1 MRFEATQASKMLAPV
16 IIENNLSDVPIFGP
30 DRVNIE
36 AIIGKALDSKTPIS
50 ISVELANQITS
61 PLPESFTKAETIA
74 EKLRSLRNYVR
85 EESNVPDSPAEG
97 RPHASDVRRL
107 NHGKP
112 GSALISSNGIG
123 SCTEIHEALLGTL
136 ASASGL
142 PREAQVVV
150 DHVKLFR
157 AKERYLFDAVTNR
170 NVISDDPW
178 KRFVWDWIG
187 GEFLQRTHDIVC
199 PLLLFRLQLLQMR
212 SELQMMA
219 L

>member
-1 MRFEATQASKMLAPV
+1 MRFEAAQAPKMLAPV
-16 IIENNLSDVPIFGP
+16 ILENNLSEVAIFGP

-36 AIIGKALDSKTPIS
+36 SVIERTLDPKTPIS
-50 ISVELANQITS
+50 ISVELTNQISS

-85 EESNVPDSPAEG
+85 EESGVPDSLAEG
-97 RPHASDVRRL
+97 RPHANDVRRL

-187 GEFLQRTHDIVC
+187 GESHSTPMAVIRL
-199 PLLLFRLQLLQMR
+199 PLFR
-212 SELQMMA
+212 
-219 L
+219 